1 MKFAKT
7 YHAFLK
13 HKRSLFKC
21 QFLLICCV
29 TALFFDNARCV
40 SESFSLTLSKL
51 RFIDCDSTQWER
63 IRWAN
68 WSFFCSVRSAM
79 RSFKKRETKTSFI
92 VATFSIDSLFMMSFS
107 TRTRI
112 SFFFFFVMR
121 LRRELLFFLR
131 ENLVVAL
138 ILKIRDF
145 AASFDCRK
153 NAFSSSSLFSSRRR
167 DHMQIMITLRVACYS
182 CESSLLFATRWLS
195 FKIEEFVTMFWTSW
209 FVKSTT

>member
-1 MKFAKT
+1 MRFAET

-13 HKRSLFKC
+13 HKRSSFKR
-21 QFLLICCV
+21 QFLLICC
-29 TALFFDNARCV
+29 AIASFFVDARCE
-40 SESFSLTLSKL
+40 SESSSFTFSEL

-63 IRWAN
+63 IRWAS
-68 WSFFCSVRSAM
+68 WSFSCSARSAM

-92 VATFSIDSLFMMSFS
+92 VATFSIDFLFMMSFL
-107 TRTRI
+107 TRTKV
-112 SFFFFFVMR
+112 SFLFFSVMR
-121 LRRELLFFLR
+121 LRKELIFLLR

-138 ILKIRDF
+138 ILETKDF

-167 DHMQIMITLRVACYS
+167 NHIQITITLRVACCS

-195 FKIEEFVTMFWTSW
+195 FRIEEFVTMF
-209 FVKSTT
+209 